1 MNILWLI
8 QNMTSNQQKQY
19 KLVIE
24 GHVQGVFFRKSS
36 REQAI
41 ALKLNGWVKNTVNNS
56 VTMVIQGSHDH
67 CDRMI
72 KWCNKGPEKAIVT
85 KVTCIEEP
93 LTLQKK
99 GFEIL

>member
-1 MNILWLI
+1 
-8 QNMTSNQQKQY
+8 
-19 KLVIE
+19 
-24 GHVQGVFFRKSS
+24 
-36 REQAI
+36 
-41 ALKLNGWVKNTVNNS
+41 
-56 VTMVIQGSHDH
+56 MVIQGSHVH